1 MTNRIKHGRLK
12 SVDALRAFAVL
23 PVILFHLK
31 PTWIPGGYLGVDV
44 FFVLSGFLITGI
56 LLDGISAGTFSFW
69 DFYARRI
76 RRILPALLVMLL
88 VVATIWLWYEPWEFG
103 SIAKLARAAISM
115 RANFA
120 VKDMVGDYW
129 GGDAQAQ
136 PLLHT
141 WSLAVEEQFYLIYPL
156 LAWGLWRF
164 CSRRVALGV
173 LAGLTFGSLVW
184 HLRSSVSAPTTA
196 FYDTTTRAWELLAG
210 AFLAGF
216 IHSQPANDKE
226 DHSRMDWIGWG
237 GLLLVALAYVSPI
250 LGVSKEWRPIL
261 AAIGTSAFLW
271 AAPQRSGVH
280 AVLGRPH
287 LVYVGLISYS
297 LYLWHWPIAVLFN
310 GLNPVGEPGIVGILL
325 EVFLIG
331 SLGAASYHF
340 IEKPC
345 RHGRRITWVIL
356 AACIVSYFG
365 LRQLARE
372 QEKPENGFFETMVLA
387 DGRFSE
393 GDVVH
398 PTIGGFRRM
407 NVEGT
412 RFAEPVAVSPQ
423 VVRKYRHVNFATPEV
438 RTPGQLIAG
447 GDKRSSAKVLVWG
460 DSHAM
465 VMAPT
470 LDKVAKELG
479 RRAEF
484 RIKEGIDPHI
494 FFPPAGDDLDQAG
507 LRALQ
512 ARPDCCVFIFRYDIR
527 RFADYEATFAE
538 ILKHTRLI
546 VVQQPPV
553 LGMPDKCTVDYF
565 SYIRDRKHVDLSR
578 YSLGEQGRSI
588 EGRRE
593 FERRLVDRF
602 ASTPGFTFLRLDS
615 VFRDADGRPIWW
627 DGRRT
632 LFYIDDDHL
641 SEFGALKT
649 ELLIR
654 SALNQPAVNN
664 R

>member
-1 MTNRIKHGRLK
+1 MNGAHKSGRLN
-12 SVDALRAFAVL
+12 SVDALRAFAVI
-23 PVILFHLK
+23 PVILFHLN
-31 PTWIPGGYLGVDV
+31 PTWLPGGYLGVDV

-88 VVATIWLWYEPWEFG
+88 VVATIWLWHEPWDFG
-103 SIAKLARAAISM
+103 SIAKLARSAISM

-173 LAGLTFGSLVW
+173 LAGLALGSLVW
-184 HLRSSVSAPTTA
+184 HVRSSESAPTTA
-196 FYDTTTRAWELLAG
+196 FYDATTRAWELLAG

-216 IHSQPANDKE
+216 IHTQPADDKK
-226 DHSRMDWIGWG
+226 DRSRMDWIGWG
-237 GLLLVALAYVSPI
+237 GLLLVALAYASPV
-250 LGVSKEWRPIL
+250 LGVSREWRPML
-261 AAIGTSAFLW
+261 AVIGTSAFLW
-271 AAPQRSGVH
+271 ASPQRSGVH
-280 AVLGRPH
+280 AILDRPQ
-287 LVYVGLISYS
+287 LVYIGLISYS
-297 LYLWHWPIAVLFN
+297 LYLWHWPVAVLFK
-310 GLNPVGEPGIVGILL
+310 GLNPAGEPGFLGISL
-325 EVFLIG
+325 EIFLIG
-331 SLGAASYHF
+331 SLGASSYHF

-356 AACIVSYFG
+356 AACVASYFG

-387 DGRFSE
+387 GGRFCE
-393 GDVVH
+393 GAVEYQ
-398 PTIGGFRRM
+398 TIGGFRLM
-407 NVEGT
+407 SVEGT
-412 RFAEPVAVSPQ
+412 RFSEPVAVSPQ
-423 VVRKYRHVNFATPEV
+423 VARKYRNVNFARPEV
-438 RTPGQLIAG
+438 RHPGQLIAG
-447 GDKRSSAKVLVWG
+447 GDKLSSAKVLVWG

-470 LDKVAKELG
+470 LDKVATELG

-484 RIKEGIDPHI
+484 RIKDGMDPHI

-512 ARPDCCVFIFRYDIR
+512 AKPDYCVFIFRYDHR
-527 RFADYEATFAE
+527 RFADYEATFTE
-538 ILKHTRLI
+538 ILRHTRLI

-565 SYIRDRKHVDLSR
+565 AYMRDRKHVDLTMH
-578 YSLGEQGRSI
+578 SLGEQGRSI

-593 FERRLVDRF
+593 FERRLFDRF
-602 ASTPGFTFLRLDS
+602 DSTPGFTFLRLDS
-615 VFRDADGRPIWW
+615 VLRDADGRPIWW

-641 SEFGALKT
+641 SEFGALKA
-649 ELLIR
+649 EPLIR
-654 SALNQPAVNN
+654 SALSQPAINP